1 MRWITP
7 TPSATK
13 DRTWLPGSHRIANW
27 TSAARA
33 EYPDTANAGRHPSQ
47 TTRRVG
53 LQACGRSVS
62 TDTIESTLLAFCRL
76 ETDSCKRGIGSTLS
90 RQDRPVLQRM
100 SNAVRYVNSL
110 GWMWVPVLWVHVFTR
125 WRCWRWRR
133 QLRLYPERLRESI
146 DSGMNQT
153 LLFIRHGE
161 TSWNVEHRL
170 PGQLPGISLN
180 EKGIRQVKQLA
191 EARGLPIHT
200 EPALA
205 DTEVGAWAGKTID
218 EVSKNDPAWKAFVRN
233 PTIAPEGVETFPI
246 LQERA
251 VAAVERWRATEDI
264 GAYPAFVAHADVIKV
279 LLAHYLPLEVS
290 RAPSLMIENASV
302 SLVELEPDH
311 QPRVIAVSWSP
322 RPGWLKPPIP
332 EAQKSEQAQ
341 AEEAEARE
349 GEQKE

>member
-1 MRWITP
+1 
-7 TPSATK
+7 
-13 DRTWLPGSHRIANW
+13 
-27 TSAARA
+27 
-33 EYPDTANAGRHPSQ
+33 
-47 TTRRVG
+47 
-53 LQACGRSVS
+53 
-62 TDTIESTLLAFCRL
+62 
-76 ETDSCKRGIGSTLS
+76 
-90 RQDRPVLQRM
+90 M
-100 SNAVRYVNSL
+100 SNAVKYVSSL
-110 GWMWVPVLWVHVFTR
+110 GWTWVPVLWVYVFTG

-133 QLRLYPERLRESI
+133 QLRLHPERLRESI
-146 DSGMNQT
+146 DSGMKQT

-161 TSWNVEHRL
+161 TGWNVEHRL

-180 EKGIRQVKQLA
+180 EKGIQQVKQLA
-191 EARGLPIHT
+191 EALAAIPVSAIISSPLERACETAQILAEGRDLRIHT

-205 DTEVGAWAGKTID
+205 DTEVGVWAGKTIE

-233 PTIAPEGVETFPI
+233 PTVAPEGVETFTA

-251 VAAVERWRATEDI
+251 VAAVERWRTTENI

-332 EAQKSEQAQ
+332 EPQNQKSEEAQ
-341 AEEAEARE
+341 AEEAEMKE
-349 GEQKE
+349 EEQKE